1 MGEGL
6 MALTAYDYLV
16 GLISAFMLTSSPIF
30 IKNLIDDIV
39 SLIKD

>member
-1 MGEGL
+1 

-16 GLISAFMLTSSPIF
+16 GLISTFMLTSSPIF

-39 SLIKD
+39 NLMKH